1 MLSAFKNF
9 FVTFLIA
16 ALVFGAGAYFAAQF
30 LTDTIT
36 GIFDA
41 EASELDEILNPSQNP
56 TPSVTEPV
64 DPSAGTQTPAEEL
77 EGGNSM
83 NNKVTIIGAGSV
95 GATVAYTLVA
105 MGSVSEIVLI
115 DVKESKAQGEALDIK
130 QATPYLSPVKIYSGT
145 YEDAAGSDIVIIT
158 SGVGRKPG
166 QSRIDLTQTNVNILK
181 EIAPNIVKYVPDAL
195 YLLVANPVDVLVYVF
210 CQLTGVP
217 KNRVIGTG
225 TTLDSIR
232 LRTRL
237 SELYSVNQKQVH
249 AYVLGEHGDSSFV
262 AWSTADI
269 SGIPL
274 SEYENTI
281 TDKSDVKVTPYV
293 REEVEQ
299 YVKKSGG
306 QIIAGKGATFYG
318 IAACVAQI
326 VNSIYSQRGQQYAT
340 RTKQSLP
347 PVGKGFR

>member
-1 MLSAFKNF
+1 
-9 FVTFLIA
+9 
-16 ALVFGAGAYFAAQF
+16 
-30 LTDTIT
+30 
-36 GIFDA
+36 
-41 EASELDEILNPSQNP
+41 
-56 TPSVTEPV
+56 
-64 DPSAGTQTPAEEL
+64 
-77 EGGNSM
+77 M
-83 NNKVTIIGAGSV
+83 NNKVAIIGAGSV

-115 DVKESKAQGEALDIK
+115 DVNEAKAQGEALDIR
-130 QATPYLSPVKIYSGT
+130 QATPYLSPVKIYCGS
-145 YEDAAGSDIVIIT
+145 YEDAAGADIVIIT

-181 EIAPNIVKYVPDAL
+181 SIAPQIVKYVPDAL
-195 YLLVANPVDVLVYVF
+195 YLFVANPVDILTYVF
-210 CQLTGVP
+210 CKITGVP

-262 AWSTADI
+262 AWSAADI

-274 SEYENTI
+274 SQYENTL
-281 TDKSDVKVTPYV
+281 TDKSQVKVTPYN
-293 REEVEQ
+293 REDVEQ

-326 VNSIYSQRGQQYAT
+326 VNSIYSSAYT
-340 RTKQSLP
+340 ILP
-347 PVGKGFR
+347 VSTVLDGEYGISDVALSTLCAISSEGLVTTLTPNLSDEEVEKMRNSAEVLKGVLAQIEI

>member
-1 MLSAFKNF
+1 
-9 FVTFLIA
+9 
-16 ALVFGAGAYFAAQF
+16 
-30 LTDTIT
+30 
-36 GIFDA
+36 
-41 EASELDEILNPSQNP
+41 
-56 TPSVTEPV
+56 
-64 DPSAGTQTPAEEL
+64 
-77 EGGNSM
+77 M

-105 MGSVSEIVLI
+105 QGSVSEIVLI
-115 DVKESKAQGEALDIK
+115 DVNEAKAQGEALDIR
-130 QATPYLSPVKIYSGT
+130 QATPYLHPVKINCGT

-181 EIAPNIVKYVPDAL
+181 SIAPQIVKAAPDAL
-195 YLLVANPVDVLVYVF
+195 YLFVANPVDILTYVF
-210 CQLTGVP
+210 CKITGVP
-217 KNRVIGTG
+217 RNRVIGTG
-225 TTLDSIR
+225 CTLDSIR
-232 LRTRL
+232 LRTKL

-274 SEYENTI
+274 DEYDEAI
-281 TDKSDVKVTPYV
+281 TKEGALRVTPYN
-293 REEVEQ
+293 RDDVEN

-318 IAACVAQI
+318 IAASVAQI
-326 VNSIYSQRGQQYAT
+326 VNSIYSSAHT
-340 RTKQSLP
+340 ILP
-347 PVGKGFR
+347 VSTVLDGEYGISDVALSTLCAISNKGLVTTLTPKLSDEEVEKMRNSANVLKSVIAEIEI

>member
-1 MLSAFKNF
+1 
-9 FVTFLIA
+9 
-16 ALVFGAGAYFAAQF
+16 
-30 LTDTIT
+30 
-36 GIFDA
+36 
-41 EASELDEILNPSQNP
+41 
-56 TPSVTEPV
+56 
-64 DPSAGTQTPAEEL
+64 
-77 EGGNSM
+77 M

-105 MGSVSEIVLI
+105 TGSVGEIVLI
-115 DVKESKAQGEALDIK
+115 DVNVEKAKGEALDIR
-130 QATPYLSPVKIYSGT
+130 QATPYLSPVKIYYGT
-145 YEDAAGSDIVIIT
+145 YEDAVGSDIVIVT

-181 EIAPNIVKYVPDAL
+181 SIAPQIVKYVPDAI
-195 YLLVANPVDVLVYVF
+195 YLFVANPVDVLTYVF
-210 CQLTGVP
+210 CKITGVP

-237 SELYSVNQKQVH
+237 SELYSVNQQQVH

-274 SEYENTI
+274 AEYEQTI
-281 TDKSDVKVTPYV
+281 TVKGSLPVTPYE
-293 REEVEQ
+293 REEVET

-318 IAACVAQI
+318 IAASVTKIVNAIYSSAYTVLPVSTVLDGEYGISDVALSTLCAIGGEGIISTLTPKLSDEELAKMQNSAKVLKDVIAQI
-326 VNSIYSQRGQQYAT
+326 EI
-340 RTKQSLP
+340 
-347 PVGKGFR
+347 

>member
-1 MLSAFKNF
+1 
-9 FVTFLIA
+9 
-16 ALVFGAGAYFAAQF
+16 
-30 LTDTIT
+30 
-36 GIFDA
+36 
-41 EASELDEILNPSQNP
+41 
-56 TPSVTEPV
+56 
-64 DPSAGTQTPAEEL
+64 
-77 EGGNSM
+77 M

-105 MGSVSEIVLI
+105 QGSVSEIVLI
-115 DVKESKAQGEALDIK
+115 DVNEAKAQGEALDIR
-130 QATPYLSPVKIYSGT
+130 QATPYLHPVKINCGT

-181 EIAPNIVKYVPDAL
+181 SIAPQIVKAAPDAL
-195 YLLVANPVDVLVYVF
+195 YLFVANPVDILTYVF
-210 CQLTGVP
+210 CKITGVP
-217 KNRVIGTG
+217 RNRVIGTG
-225 TTLDSIR
+225 CTLDSIR
-232 LRTRL
+232 LRTKL

-274 SEYENTI
+274 DEYDEAI
-281 TDKSDVKVTPYV
+281 TKEGALQVTPYN
-293 REEVEQ
+293 RDDVEN

-318 IAACVAQI
+318 IAASVAQI
-326 VNSIYSQRGQQYAT
+326 VNSIYSSAHT
-340 RTKQSLP
+340 ILP
-347 PVGKGFR
+347 VSTVLDGEYGISDVALSTLCAISNKGLVTTLTPKLSDEEVEKMRNSANVLKSVIAEIQI

>member
-1 MLSAFKNF
+1 
-9 FVTFLIA
+9 
-16 ALVFGAGAYFAAQF
+16 
-30 LTDTIT
+30 
-36 GIFDA
+36 
-41 EASELDEILNPSQNP
+41 
-56 TPSVTEPV
+56 
-64 DPSAGTQTPAEEL
+64 
-77 EGGNSM
+77 M

-105 MGSVSEIVLI
+105 TGSVAEIVLI
-115 DVKESKAQGEALDIK
+115 DVNVEKAKGEALDIR
-130 QATPYLSPVKIYSGT
+130 QATPYLNPVKIYCGT
-145 YEDAAGSDIVIIT
+145 YEDAVGSDIVIVT

-181 EIAPNIVKYVPDAL
+181 SIAPQIVKYAPDAL
-195 YLLVANPVDVLVYVF
+195 YVFVANPVDVLTYVF
-210 CQLTGVP
+210 CKITGVP
-217 KNRVIGTG
+217 SNRVIGTG

-269 SGIPL
+269 SGVPIA
-274 SEYENTI
+274 EYEDTL
-281 TDKSDVKVTPYV
+281 TDKSTLKVTPYD
-293 REEVEQ
+293 RAEVEE

-318 IAACVAQI
+318 IAASVKQI
-326 VNSIYSQRGQQYAT
+326 VDSIYSSAYT
-340 RTKQSLP
+340 ILP
-347 PVGKGFR
+347 VSTVLNGEYGISDVALSTLCAIGSEGVVTTLTPKLSDEEMEKMKHSAEVLKGVIAQIEI

>member
-1 MLSAFKNF
+1 
-9 FVTFLIA
+9 
-16 ALVFGAGAYFAAQF
+16 
-30 LTDTIT
+30 
-36 GIFDA
+36 
-41 EASELDEILNPSQNP
+41 
-56 TPSVTEPV
+56 
-64 DPSAGTQTPAEEL
+64 
-77 EGGNSM
+77 M

-105 MGSVSEIVLI
+105 TGTVAEIVLI
-115 DVKESKAQGEALDIK
+115 DVNAEKAKGEAMDIL
-130 QATPYLSPVKIYSGT
+130 QATPYLHPAKIYDGT
-145 YEDAAGSDIVIIT
+145 YDDAAGSDIVIVT

-181 EIAPNIVKYVPDAL
+181 SIAPEIVKHVPDAI
-195 YLLVANPVDVLVYVF
+195 YLFVANPVDVLTYVF
-210 CQLTGVP
+210 CKITGVP
-217 KNRVIGTG
+217 SHRVIGTG

-274 SEYENTI
+274 TEYEQSL
-281 TDKSDVKVTPYV
+281 TDNSQLTVSPYTH
-293 REEVEQ
+293 EEVEE

-318 IAACVAQI
+318 IAASVTQI
-326 VNSIYSQRGQQYAT
+326 VKSIYSSAYT
-340 RTKQSLP
+340 ILP
-347 PVGKGFR
+347 VSTVLNGEYGISDVALSTLCAIGNEGVVTTLTPKLSDEELAKMKNSADVLKGVIAQIEI

>member
-1 MLSAFKNF
+1 
-9 FVTFLIA
+9 
-16 ALVFGAGAYFAAQF
+16 
-30 LTDTIT
+30 
-36 GIFDA
+36 
-41 EASELDEILNPSQNP
+41 
-56 TPSVTEPV
+56 
-64 DPSAGTQTPAEEL
+64 
-77 EGGNSM
+77 M

-105 MGSVSEIVLI
+105 TGSVAEIVLI
-115 DVKESKAQGEALDIK
+115 DVNVEKAKGEAMDIR
-130 QATPYLSPVKIYSGT
+130 QSTPYLHPVKIYAGT
-145 YEDAAGSDIVIIT
+145 YEDAVGSDIVIVT

-181 EIAPNIVKYVPDAL
+181 SIAPQIVKYAPDAL
-195 YLLVANPVDVLVYVF
+195 YVFVANPVDVLTYVF
-210 CQLTGVP
+210 CKITGVP
-217 KNRVIGTG
+217 ANRVIGTG

-269 SGIPL
+269 SGVPL
-274 SEYENTI
+274 AEYEDTL
-281 TDKSDVKVTPYV
+281 TDKNVLKVTPYD
-293 REEVEQ
+293 RAEVEE

-318 IAACVAQI
+318 IAASVKQI
-326 VNSIYSQRGQQYAT
+326 VDSIYSSAYT
-340 RTKQSLP
+340 ILP
-347 PVGKGFR
+347 VSTVLKGEYGISDVALSTLCAIGNEGVVTTLTPKLSDEEMEKMRNSAEVLKNVIAQIEI

>member
-1 MLSAFKNF
+1 
-9 FVTFLIA
+9 
-16 ALVFGAGAYFAAQF
+16 
-30 LTDTIT
+30 
-36 GIFDA
+36 
-41 EASELDEILNPSQNP
+41 
-56 TPSVTEPV
+56 
-64 DPSAGTQTPAEEL
+64 
-77 EGGNSM
+77 M

-105 MGSVSEIVLI
+105 TGSVAEIVLI
-115 DVKESKAQGEALDIK
+115 DVNEEKAKGEALDIR
-130 QATPYLSPVKIYSGT
+130 QATPYLHPVKIYCGS

-181 EIAPNIVKYVPDAL
+181 SIAPQIVKHVPDAL
-195 YLLVANPVDVLVYVF
+195 YLFVANPVDILTYVF
-210 CQLTGVP
+210 CKITGVP

-225 TTLDSIR
+225 CTLDSIR

-269 SGIPL
+269 SGVHL
-274 SEYENTI
+274 SDYEKTL
-281 TDKSDVKVTPYV
+281 TDKEVLKITPYE

-326 VNSIYSQRGQQYAT
+326 VNSVYSSAYT
-340 RTKQSLP
+340 ILP
-347 PVGKGFR
+347 VSTVLEGEYGISDVALSTLCAIGSEGIITTLTPKLSEDELEKMKNSAEVLKGVIAQIEI

>member
-1 MLSAFKNF
+1 
-9 FVTFLIA
+9 
-16 ALVFGAGAYFAAQF
+16 
-30 LTDTIT
+30 
-36 GIFDA
+36 
-41 EASELDEILNPSQNP
+41 
-56 TPSVTEPV
+56 
-64 DPSAGTQTPAEEL
+64 
-77 EGGNSM
+77 M

-105 MGSVSEIVLI
+105 TGSVAEIVLI
-115 DVKESKAQGEALDIK
+115 DVNVEKAKGEALDII
-130 QATPYLSPVKIYSGT
+130 QATPYLHPVKIYSGT
-145 YEDAAGSDIVIIT
+145 YEDAVGSDIVIVT

-181 EIAPNIVKYVPDAL
+181 AIAPQIVKYAPDAL
-195 YLLVANPVDVLVYVF
+195 YLFVANPVDVLTYVF
-210 CQLTGVP
+210 CKITGVP

-225 TTLDSIR
+225 CTLDSIR

-274 SEYENTI
+274 AEYEETLS
-281 TDKSDVKVTPYV
+281 DKDVLKVTPYTH
-293 REEVEQ
+293 EEVEE

-306 QIIAGKGATFYG
+306 KIIAGKGATFYG
-318 IAACVAQI
+318 IAASVKQI
-326 VNSIYSQRGQQYAT
+326 VDSIYSSAYT
-340 RTKQSLP
+340 ILP
-347 PVGKGFR
+347 VSTVLDGEYGVSDVALSTLCAIGSQGVITTLTPKLSDEEVAKFQHSAQVLKDVIAQIEI

>member
-1 MLSAFKNF
+1 
-9 FVTFLIA
+9 
-16 ALVFGAGAYFAAQF
+16 
-30 LTDTIT
+30 
-36 GIFDA
+36 
-41 EASELDEILNPSQNP
+41 
-56 TPSVTEPV
+56 
-64 DPSAGTQTPAEEL
+64 
-77 EGGNSM
+77 M

-105 MGSVSEIVLI
+105 TGSVGEIVLI
-115 DVKESKAQGEALDIK
+115 DVNVEKAKGEALDIR
-130 QATPYLSPVKIYSGT
+130 QATPYLSPVKIYYGT
-145 YEDAAGSDIVIIT
+145 YEDAVGSDIVIVT

-181 EIAPNIVKYVPDAL
+181 SIAPQIVKYVPDAI
-195 YLLVANPVDVLVYVF
+195 YLFVANPVDVLTYVF
-210 CQLTGVP
+210 CKITGVP

-237 SELYSVNQKQVH
+237 SELYSVNQQQVH

-274 SEYENTI
+274 AEYEQTI
-281 TDKSDVKVTPYV
+281 TVKGALPVTPYE
-293 REEVEQ
+293 REEVET

-318 IAACVAQI
+318 IAASVTKIVNAIYSSAYTVLPVSTVLDGEYGISEVALSTLCAIGGEGIISTLTPKLSDEELAKMQNSAKVLKDVIAQI
-326 VNSIYSQRGQQYAT
+326 EI
-340 RTKQSLP
+340 
-347 PVGKGFR
+347 

>member
-1 MLSAFKNF
+1 
-9 FVTFLIA
+9 
-16 ALVFGAGAYFAAQF
+16 
-30 LTDTIT
+30 
-36 GIFDA
+36 
-41 EASELDEILNPSQNP
+41 
-56 TPSVTEPV
+56 
-64 DPSAGTQTPAEEL
+64 
-77 EGGNSM
+77 M

-262 AWSTADI
+262 AWSAADI

-274 SEYENTI
+274 AQYESTI
-281 TDKSDVKVTPYV
+281 TDKSDVKVTPYT

-318 IAACVAQI
+318 VAACVAQI
-326 VNSIYSQRGQQYAT
+326 INSIYSSAYT
-340 RTKQSLP
+340 ILP
-347 PVGKGFR
+347 ISTVLDGEYGISDVALSTLCAISNEGLVTTLTPNLSDDEVEKMRYSAKVLKDVIAQIEI

>member
-1 MLSAFKNF
+1 
-9 FVTFLIA
+9 
-16 ALVFGAGAYFAAQF
+16 
-30 LTDTIT
+30 
-36 GIFDA
+36 
-41 EASELDEILNPSQNP
+41 
-56 TPSVTEPV
+56 
-64 DPSAGTQTPAEEL
+64 
-77 EGGNSM
+77 M

-95 GATVAYTLVA
+95 GATIAYTLVA
-105 MGSVSEIVLI
+105 TGSVAEIVLI
-115 DVKESKAQGEALDIK
+115 DVNKPKAEGEALDIL
-130 QATPYLSPVKIYSGT
+130 QSTPYLHPTKIYSGD

-181 EIAPNIVKYVPDAL
+181 SIASEIVKHVPDAI
-195 YLLVANPVDVLVYVF
+195 YLFVANPVDVLTYVF
-210 CQLTGVP
+210 CQITGVP
-217 KNRVIGTG
+217 KSRVIGTG

-249 AYVLGEHGDSSFV
+249 AYVLGEHGDTSFV

-274 SEYENTI
+274 DQYEQTI
-281 TDKSDVKVTPYV
+281 SKQGALEVTPYD
-293 REEVEQ
+293 REEVATF
-299 YVKKSGG
+299 VRKSGG

-326 VNSIYSQRGQQYAT
+326 VNSIYSSAYT
-340 RTKQSLP
+340 ILP
-347 PVGKGFR
+347 VSTVLEGEYGISGVALSTLCAIGNEGIITTLTPKLSEEELAKMQKSAEALKAVIAQIEI

>member
-1 MLSAFKNF
+1 M
-9 FVTFLIA
+9 T
-16 ALVFGAGAYFAAQF
+16 
-30 LTDTIT
+30 
-36 GIFDA
+36 
-41 EASELDEILNPSQNP
+41 
-56 TPSVTEPV
+56 
-64 DPSAGTQTPAEEL
+64 
-77 EGGNSM
+77 
-83 NNKVTIIGAGSV
+83 NKVTIIGAGSV

-105 MGSVSEIVLI
+105 TGSVSEIVLI
-115 DVKESKAQGEALDIK
+115 DVNTAKAEGEALDIR
-130 QATPYLSPVKIYSGT
+130 QSTPYLHPVKIYAGT
-145 YEDAAGSDIVIIT
+145 YEDAVGSDIVIVT

-181 EIAPNIVKYVPDAL
+181 SIAPQIVKYAPDAL
-195 YLLVANPVDVLVYVF
+195 YVFVANPVDVLTYVF
-210 CQLTGVP
+210 CKITGVP
-217 KNRVIGTG
+217 RNRVIGTG

-274 SEYENTI
+274 EEYEETL
-281 TDKSDVKVTPYV
+281 TDKSVLKVQPYD

-318 IAACVAQI
+318 IAASVTQI
-326 VNSIYSQRGQQYAT
+326 VNSIYSSAYT
-340 RTKQSLP
+340 ILP
-347 PVGKGFR
+347 VSTVLDGEYGISDVALSTLCAISSEGVVTTLTPKLSDDEMEKMRNSAEVLKGVIAQIEI